1 MELGDSGQKTYDF
14 LPYFVDEEEQ
24 ETMTPANDATQ
35 PPSPANV
42 ASPSSQESSSERPH
56 RMRSTKEL
64 YDDKEEITNFEFLCF
79 LFADSEP
86 INFDEDVTEK
96 S

>member
-1 MELGDSGQKTYDF
+1 MLNLMKKHHGTGRLQKEKTYDF

-56 RMRSTKEL
+56 KMRSIQELFDDTK
-64 YDDKEEITNFEFLCF
+64 
-79 LFADSEP
+79 
-86 INFDEDVTEK
+86 
-96 S
+96 

>member
-1 MELGDSGQKTYDF
+1 
-14 LPYFVDEEEQ
+14 
-24 ETMTPANDATQ
+24 MTLAHNAN
-35 PPSPANV
+35 PSPLPANV

-56 RMRSTKEL
+56 RMRSIKEL
-64 YDDKEEITNFEFLCF
+64 YDDTEEITNFEFLCF